1 MAEERQFQK
10 KFQGS
15 LLAKR
20 KKLLDMELY
29 KFNPNQMNYQ
39 KVKVQE
45 NNGKDQF
52 LQNILLV
59 IDLRRVALQIFS
71 QAQQIH
77 LLQNFS

>member
-10 KFQGS
+10 KFLGS

-39 KVKVQE
+39 KVKVLE

-59 IDLRRVALQIFS
+59 IDLRRVALLIFS